1 MDKIAIIVG
10 NGDLPVKF
18 LESAKEYGI
27 DPYPIG
33 LFDTVA
39 EKIKYHDNYVEMNIG
54 EMKKIILYLLN
65 NGITKMVM
73 LGKLEKKLLF
83 TDMRL
88 DEVGEKLL
96 QKMPDRKDETLLFG
110 VISLFRL
117 NGIEVLPQNHLMKD
131 MMFSEKIYS
140 KRKPNQIDL
149 KTINIGIEGAKALAM
164 IDAGQCV
171 VCKDKAIITLEGIEG
186 TDKTIERAYE
196 YVGDGCILVKMS
208 RPQQDMR
215 VDIPAIG
222 LDTIKKIISIG
233 GKGIVAEA
241 HRMLFLDREKCIK
254 LADENNIFIVG
265 VKV

>member
-1 MDKIAIIVG
+1 MEKIAIIVG

-33 LFDTVA
+33 LFDTVS
-39 EKIKYHDNYVEMNIG
+39 EKVKTHDNYLEMNIG
-54 EMKKIILYLLN
+54 EMKKIILYLLTN
-65 NGITKMVM
+65 NIEKMVM
-73 LGKLEKKLLF
+73 LGKVEKKLLF
-83 TDMRL
+83 NDLKL
-88 DEVGEKLL
+88 DEVGEELL
-96 QKMPDRKDETLLFG
+96 KKMPDKKDETLLFG
-110 VISLFRL
+110 LISLFRL
-117 NGIEVLPQNHLMKD
+117 NGIKVLPQNHLMKD
-131 MMFSEKIYS
+131 MMFSENTYTKAI
-140 KRKPNQIDL
+140 PNSEEN
-149 KTINIGIEGAKALAM
+149 KTIKIGIEGARALSI

-171 VCKDKAIITLEGIEG
+171 VCKDGSIITLEGIEG

-196 YVGDGCILVKMS
+196 YAGNNCILVKMA

-233 GKGIVAEA
+233 GRGIVAEA
-241 HRMLFLDREKCIK
+241 DKMLFLDKEECIK
-254 LADENNIFIVG
+254 LANNNNIFIVG

>member
-1 MDKIAIIVG
+1 MEKIAIIVG

-33 LFDTVA
+33 LFNTVSNN
-39 EKIKYHDNYVEMNIG
+39 IKSHHNYVEMNIG
-54 EMKKIILYLLN
+54 EMKKILLYLLTN
-65 NGITKMVM
+65 NIKKIVM
-73 LGKLEKKLLF
+73 LGKVEKKLIFENLF
-83 TDMRL
+83 L
-88 DEVGEKLL
+88 DEIGKELFK
-96 QKMPDRKDETLLFG
+96 KMPDKKDETLLFG

-117 NGIEVLPQNHLMKD
+117 NGIKVLPQNYLMKD
-131 MMFSEKIYS
+131 ILFSNKIYT
-140 KRKPNQIDL
+140 
-149 KTINIGIEGAKALAM
+149 KTIPNDNENKTIKIGIEGAKALTV

-171 VCKDKAIITLEGIEG
+171 VCKDNSIITLEGIEG

-196 YVGDGCILVKMS
+196 YAGKDCILVKMA

-222 LDTIKKIISIG
+222 LDTVRKIISIG
-233 GKGIVAEA
+233 GRGIVAEA
-241 HRMLFLDREKCIK
+241 NRMLFIDQEESIK
-254 LADENNIFIVG
+254 LANDNNIFIIG